1 MTTPRRTIVITGA
14 SSGVGRAAAL
24 RMACEGWN
32 VIALGRDPQRSADAL
47 AEIRAAAA
55 SGARVEMITGD
66 LALMA
71 DTDRMASAILALGL
85 PLHAFCANAGGV
97 RRERLI
103 TPEGNEATFAGNHL
117 GHFLLTQR
125 LLPRLLE
132 TARGQPGDPVR
143 VIAVSSEGH
152 RQAPPF
158 DWADL
163 QGIGNWVSGRTY
175 CTAKLCNIL
184 FVRELARRFAG
195 QGLVAHA
202 MHPGEA
208 ATNFAAHA
216 DEQMQA
222 YMATLDMIPPEIA
235 ARTIAWLAGSAEAA
249 RSPGGYWFD
258 CQPVEPAA
266 AALDATLAERLWAE
280 SEALLARCGF
290 PLVEFRG

>member
-1 MTTPRRTIVITGA
+1 MATPRKTIVITGA

-24 RMACEGWN
+24 CMAGEGCN

-55 SGARVEMITGD
+55 PDARVEMITGD

-71 DTDRMASAILALGL
+71 ETDRMAAEILALGL
-85 PLHAFCANAGGV
+85 PIHALCANAGGV
-97 RRERLI
+97 RRERVI

-117 GHFLLTQR
+117 GHFLLTRR

-132 TARGQPGDPVR
+132 TARGEGGDPVR

-152 RQAPPF
+152 RQAPPL

-163 QGIGNWVSGRTY
+163 QGIGNWVSGRNY

-184 FVRELARRFAG
+184 FVRELARRYGAE
-195 QGLVAHA
+195 GLVAHA

-208 ATNFAAHA
+208 ATNFASHA

-222 YMATLDMIPPEIA
+222 YMAALDMIPPDVA

-249 RSPGGYWFD
+249 RSSGGYWFD
-258 CQPVEPAA
+258 CQPVAPAA
-266 AALDATLAERLWAE
+266 PALDEALAERLWAE
-280 SEALLARCGF
+280 SEALLARSGF
-290 PLVEFRG
+290 PAGSG

>member
-24 RMACEGWN
+24 RMAGEGWN
-32 VIALGRDPQRSADAL
+32 IIALGRDPQRSAQAL
-47 AEIRAAAA
+47 AAIRAAAA
-55 SGARVEMITGD
+55 PDARVEMITGD
-66 LALMA
+66 LALLA
-71 DTDRMASAILALGL
+71 DTDRMAAEILALDL
-85 PLHAFCANAGGV
+85 PIHALCANAGGV
-97 RRERLI
+97 RRERVI

-132 TARGQPGDPVR
+132 TARGEGDPVR

-152 RQAPPF
+152 RQAAAF

-163 QGIGNWVSGRTY
+163 QGIGNWVSGQNY

-184 FVRELARRFAG
+184 FVRELARRYG
-195 QGLVAHA
+195 DEGLVAHA

-208 ATNFAAHA
+208 ATNFVSHA

-222 YMATLDMIPPEIA
+222 YMATLDMIPPDVA
-235 ARTIAWLAGSAEAA
+235 ARTIAWLAGSAEGA
-249 RSPGGYWFD
+249 RSTGGYWFD
-258 CQPVEPAA
+258 CRPVAPAPP
-266 AALDATLAERLWAE
+266 ALDAALAMRLWEE
-280 SEALLARCGF
+280 SEALLARSGI
-290 PLVEFRG
+290 PAGSG

>member
-1 MTTPRRTIVITGA
+1 MTMPRKTIVITGA

-24 RMACEGWN
+24 RMAREGWN
-32 VIALGRDPQRSADAL
+32 VISLGRDPQRSADAL

-55 SGARVEMITGD
+55 PGARVEMITGD

-71 DTDRMASAILALGL
+71 DTERMATEILALGL
-85 PLHAFCANAGGV
+85 PVRALCANAGGV
-97 RRERLI
+97 RRERVI

-125 LLPRLLE
+125 LLPFLLE
-132 TARGQPGDPVR
+132 TARGQSGDPVR

-152 RQAPPF
+152 RQAPPL

-163 QGIGNWVSGRTY
+163 QGIESWVSGRTY

-184 FVRELARRFAG
+184 FVRELARRYGA

-208 ATNFAAHA
+208 ATNFASHA

-222 YMATLDMIPPEIA
+222 YMATLDMISPDAA
-235 ARTIAWLAGSAEAA
+235 ARTIAWLAGSAAAA
-249 RSPGGYWFD
+249 RSTGGYWFD

-266 AALDATLAERLWAE
+266 PALDPVLAERLWE
-280 SEALLARCGF
+280 VSEALLAGCGY
-290 PLVEFRG
+290 PIS